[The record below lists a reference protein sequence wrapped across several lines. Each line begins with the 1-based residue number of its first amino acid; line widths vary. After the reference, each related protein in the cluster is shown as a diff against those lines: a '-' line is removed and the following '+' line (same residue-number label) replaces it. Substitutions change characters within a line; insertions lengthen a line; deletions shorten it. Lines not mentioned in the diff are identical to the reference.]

1 MTAGPTPGSGLRREL
16 GLAVLLCLLGS
27 CLVLVAAANSWVVL
41 PLAGGAL
48 LPDSTLPIAG
58 SELVPGV
65 RALALVGLAGVVAL
79 LATRRAGRVLVG
91 GLLALCGLG
100 VVVSVVRLRTR
111 LDEAVMASAPAR
123 ETAAAVL
130 DGGAEATG
138 WLAVCVVGGLVLLA
152 AGALTV
158 VRGPRWAA
166 LSRRY
171 DAPAATTAPEPS
183 AEAGERAVW
192 EALDRGED
200 PTATEQGRDARL
212 D

>member
-1 MTAGPTPGSGLRREL
+1 MRGSRSEL
-16 GLAVLLCLLGS
+16 GLAVALCLLGS
-27 CLVLVAAANSWVVL
+27 CLVLVAASRSWVEL
-41 PLAGGAL
+41 PVEGGPL
-48 LPDSTLPIAG
+48 LPDSRLAIEG

-100 VVVSVVRLRTR
+100 VVAIVLRLRTR
-111 LDEAVMASAPAR
+111 LDEAVIDSAPAR
-123 ETAAAVL
+123 EAVAVVLAESADPTAWV
-130 DGGAEATG
+130 
-138 WLAVCVVGGLVLLA
+138 WLCLAGGLVLLA
-152 AGALTV
+152 AGVLAA

-171 DAPAATTAPEPS
+171 EAPAARAQEP
-183 AEAGERAVW
+183 AATERSVW

-200 PTATEQGRDARL
+200 PTGD
-212 D
+212 